1 MKKIL
6 AAIVA
11 LSLILSPVGN
21 FVFQDSTT
29 TVEAKGYKSGKKS
42 FNSNIGNQ
50 NKSNFQQKKNTDTT
64 TTNKSTTTTPKGGL
78 MSGGLMKGLMLG
90 GLAGFLFG
98 GLLSNMG
105 VLGSFFGLMINIIAI
120 YVLFSV
126 IRKIFNLVRKKKN
139 EENSWRN

>member
-1 MKKIL
+1 MKKVL

-50 NKSNFQQKKNTDTT
+50 NKSNFQQKKDTT
-64 TTNKSTTTTPKGGL
+64 TTNKSATTTPKGGL

-98 GLLSNMG
+98 GLLANMG
-105 VLGSFFGLMINIIAI
+105 VLGSFFGLMINILAI

-126 IRKIFNLVRKKKN
+126 IRKIFTLVRKKKK
-139 EENSWRN
+139 RG